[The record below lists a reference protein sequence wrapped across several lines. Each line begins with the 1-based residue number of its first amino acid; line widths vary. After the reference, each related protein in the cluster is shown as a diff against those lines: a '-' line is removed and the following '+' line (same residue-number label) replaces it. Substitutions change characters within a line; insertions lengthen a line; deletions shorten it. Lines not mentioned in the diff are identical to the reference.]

1 MVGNV
6 YILPITV
13 HYKIL
18 YLQGNIQN
26 KKAIS
31 TLLIEFIYFLKQSLY
46 RKFLHKI
53 HRFTV

>member
-1 MVGNV
+1 MMVGNV

-31 TLLIEFIYFLKQSLY
+31 TLLIEF
-46 RKFLHKI
+46 
-53 HRFTV
+53 